1 MTYQE
6 TPYQKF
12 TPVDSEGNLVG
23 SVGGSSGGSDA
34 SAANQATQI
43 TRETQIL
50 NAIATLALQ
59 FPSAPI
65 GDRLKVDVPLLS
77 DPPTNTTLTQIL
89 AAIKAQ
95 INLAATIWIN
105 DSGLYYIRR
114 ELVAEGTGAITY
126 AYTDP
131 NGNAANPTGVLRPL
145 ATSDRNVIT
154 AFYDV
159 LSPGTGYSVGDLLA
173 RVGVVDVNG
182 TPPSL
187 SVVWM
192 NLSLGTILA
201 TAPVGASVEP
211 SNENVGARQIG
222 NWSVALS
229 DVDAAKL
236 LNLSN
241 AIGTPITA
249 AVMPFGG
256 SGVLGWLSGMWLLVS
271 RIPAQ
276 GVALAAA
283 AMPVTLATDGV
294 FAVFA
299 QSILAKL
306 TLVGDA
312 LKIDGSAVTQPV
324 SATSLPLPNNAV
336 SSTDFQGLVNVL
348 NSILRTIARPLW
360 VNPNNSNVN
369 CNIANGT
376 LSGVTI
382 VSSVG
387 TVNNITSLNSLNNQ
401 PIQNTLMYSC
411 DRTTWVL
418 NVRRQIT

>member
-1 MTYQE
+1 MAYRE
-6 TPYQKF
+6 RPYQQF
-12 TPVDSEGNLVG
+12 TPVDDDGNIIG
-23 SVGGSSGGSDA
+23 SAGNESGGSDA
-34 SAANQATQI
+34 TADNQTTQI
-43 TRETQIL
+43 GVEEQIRDRL
-50 NAIATLALQ
+50 
-59 FPSAPI
+59 PSALV

-145 ATSDRNVIT
+145 ATSDRDVIT

-173 RVGVVDVNG
+173 RIAILDVNST
-182 TPPSL
+182 TP
-187 SVVWM
+187 SVSVTWL
-192 NLSLGTILA
+192 NLSLGTILG
-201 TAPVGASVEP
+201 TAPVGASIEP

-229 DVDAAKL
+229 SADATNL

-241 AIGTPITA
+241 AIGTVVTGTA
-249 AVMPFGG
+249 IPAGGVGLFG
-256 SGVLGWLSGMWLLVS
+256 LLSGILNFVS
-271 RIPAQ
+271 RIPVLGQ
-276 GVALAAA
+276 ALAAA
-283 AMPVTLATDGV
+283 AMPVTLATDGI

-324 SATSLPLPNNAV
+324 SAASLPLPNNAV

-360 VNPNNSNVN
+360 VNPTNSNVN

-376 LSGVTI
+376 LPLVTT
-382 VSSVG
+382 VSSVT
-387 TVNNITSLNSLNNQ
+387 TVSNIASLNSLNYQ